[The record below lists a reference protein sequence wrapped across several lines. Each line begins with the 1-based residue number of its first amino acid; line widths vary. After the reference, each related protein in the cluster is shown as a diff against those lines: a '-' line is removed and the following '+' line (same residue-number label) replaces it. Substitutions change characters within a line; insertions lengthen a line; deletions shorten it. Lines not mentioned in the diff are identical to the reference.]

1 MFTVLKVECDKIRYA
16 PCEGCLRTLVEGIK
30 SFVVRPGVE
39 ILTTC
44 FPREDYELSSRNLTL
59 GQDLGLIT
67 ALEGVMT
74 TSTYVFRIVFVLI
87 LSRLKVCDMFSAYV
101 TLATALFF
109 LRNRRSQ
116 PCFVFLV
123 VVSAWPCSAPPVTVS
138 GSKATRSSK
147 SSLSRDSLLHHR
159 HLLHESPSS
168 SISVVSLRHALVSV
182 VLRSPRGRRD

>member
-1 MFTVLKVECDKIRYA
+1 MNPLWYFGSRRLLLKNVSGSVSSLQLPA
-16 PCEGCLRTLVEGIK
+16 PMCAQDTTTAATRQAYPLQHL
-30 SFVVRPGVE
+30 SFK
-39 ILTTC
+39 
-44 FPREDYELSSRNLTL
+44 
-59 GQDLGLIT
+59 
-67 ALEGVMT
+67 
-74 TSTYVFRIVFVLI
+74 TSL
-87 LSRLKVCDMFSAYV
+87 
-101 TLATALFF
+101 LATALFF

-147 SSLSRDSLLHHR
+147 SSLSRDSLFHHR